1 MLEIPFSL
9 EQLCQAINL
18 EDRFVK
24 DRTSY
29 WKVPHLLVRRRRKL
43 IEVLEQAMAVK
54 GCDRQIFHK
63 KIEKRFYN

>member
-1 MLEIPFSL
+1 VIEIPFSL

-54 GCDRQIFHK
+54 
-63 KIEKRFYN
+63 